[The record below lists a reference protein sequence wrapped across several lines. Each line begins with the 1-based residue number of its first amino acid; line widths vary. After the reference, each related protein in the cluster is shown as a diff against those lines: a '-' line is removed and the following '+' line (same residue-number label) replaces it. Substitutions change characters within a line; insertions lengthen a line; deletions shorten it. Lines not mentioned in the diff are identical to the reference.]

1 MRRPP
6 PTWGLVLVLAAC
18 EARISSAPVSDPRGA
33 DAAIL
38 DAAGDATV
46 APTPDATVLG
56 PWGPAI
62 KVTSAESAA
71 VEDDE
76 TLSANALEMVFA
88 IDALDGTGKDLYYT
102 SRASLTGAWTT
113 ASKLVAIDSTTT
125 SDETPRMSAD
135 DKTLYFASGRAGNGT
150 LDIYQA
156 TRAATGS
163 STWTNVQP
171 VDGVST
177 KTLTEKWFMPCGTD
191 HYLMVQ
197 NAANGTGDI
206 FEGTIGGAL
215 PAAIPALNTLQN
227 ETGVFVTQDCLTVYF
242 QSARVNPTMIY
253 TAHRASLTAPWSEP
267 AQVTDFAAI
276 GGNQEDPWLS
286 PDGHTFAFVSDAAGS
301 GNKDVY
307 LSTR

>member
-18 EARISSAPVSDPRGA
+18 EARISSAPSSDSLGVDATIA
-33 DAAIL
+33 DAVGDAIAAPSP
-38 DAAGDATV
+38 DAASF
-46 APTPDATVLG
+46 G
-56 PWGPAI
+56 PWSPAI

-71 VEDDE
+71 VEDDV
-76 TLSANALEMVFA
+76 TLSSNALELVFA
-88 IDALDGTGKDLYYT
+88 IEASDGTGKHLYYT
-102 SRASLTGAWTT
+102 SRTSLTGTWTT
-113 ASKLVAIDSTTT
+113 ASKLAIDSSTT

-150 LDIYQA
+150 LDIYLA
-156 TRAATGS
+156 TRTATGS
-163 STWTNVQP
+163 STWTNAQP
-171 VDGVST
+171 VAGVST

-206 FEGTIGGAL
+206 FEGTINGNG
-215 PAAIPALNTLQN
+215 PVTIPALNSVQN
-227 ETGVFVTQDCLTVYF
+227 ESGVFVTQDCLTVYF
-242 QSARVNPTMIY
+242 TSARVSPTMIY

-286 PDGHTFAFVSDAAGS
+286 PDGHTFAFVSDAAGK
-301 GNKDVY
+301 GNKDIY
-307 LSTR
+307 LATR

>member
-1 MRRPP
+1 MRRSP

-18 EARISSAPVSDPRGA
+18 EARISSAPVSDSLGV
-33 DAAIL
+33 DAAML
-38 DAAGDATV
+38 DSAGDATA
-46 APTPDATVLG
+46 APSPDAAALG
-56 PWGPAI
+56 AWTPAI
-62 KVTSAESAA
+62 KVTAAESAA
-71 VEDDE
+71 VEDDV

-88 IDALDGTGKDLYYT
+88 IEASDGSGKDLYYT
-102 SRASLTGAWTT
+102 SRASLAGSWTT
-113 ASKLVAIDSTTT
+113 ATKLALDSTTT
-125 SDETPRMSAD
+125 SDETPRMTPD

-156 TRAATGS
+156 TRGATGS
-163 STWTNVQP
+163 SAWTNVQP
-171 VDGVST
+171 VSSVNT
-177 KTLTEKWFMPCGTD
+177 RTLTEKWFMPCGTD

-206 FEGTIGGAL
+206 FEGTIGGAS
-215 PAAIPALNTLQN
+215 PAAIPELNTVQN
-227 ETGVFVTQDCLTVYF
+227 ESGVFVSQDCLTVYF
-242 QSARVNPTMIY
+242 TSARVNPTMIY
-253 TAHRASLTAPWSEP
+253 TAHRASLSEPWSEP

-286 PDGHTFAFVSDAAGS
+286 PDGHTFAFVSDAAGK